1 MHMQIQTRLCPE
13 VYAGDVVGVVM
24 PRLDLTERFLVL
36 GVQHTISEG
45 TAGMT
50 MLDLRYIPPGAE
62 GVP

>member
-1 MHMQIQTRLCPE
+1 LCPE